1 MKLPEEDPEAP
12 EAFESEDGSLRS
24 ELPVESP
31 RIRIEGGRSV
41 FGADVFLGAGEFF
54 FGDDSSA
61 EYARL
66 RAKKFEKIG
75 DDSSAEYARLTATDE
90 GEGVPCDGG
99 MGEAAAE
106 CVRRGVMGQGIVR
119 RYGSVAMRPRVL

>member
-66 RAKKFEKIG
+66 
-75 DDSSAEYARLTATDE
+75 TATDE